1 LMIGVRGGGRD
12 AKGVKE
18 WRRGREWGRKG
29 GGVPVGRRVVG
40 VLERRGIRYGCDTM
54 GREVRAKTGEKR

>member
-1 LMIGVRGGGRD
+1 MGARGGVAGGLMIGVRGGGRD

-29 GGVPVGRRVVG
+29 GGGPGWKKG
-40 VLERRGIRYGCDTM
+40 GG
-54 GREVRAKTGEKR
+54 GP